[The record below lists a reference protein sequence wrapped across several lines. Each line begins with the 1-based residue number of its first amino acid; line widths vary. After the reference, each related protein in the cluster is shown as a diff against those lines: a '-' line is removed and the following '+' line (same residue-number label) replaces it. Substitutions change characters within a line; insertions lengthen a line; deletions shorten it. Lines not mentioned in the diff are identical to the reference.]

1 MIINS
6 RISDKK
12 INVENLIRLILTEYY
27 DHNDITLNIT
37 YNNTMCN
44 HLSTSDIELNAY
56 LDKIDDKTYNLILR
70 EYAVLKEVIPHELV
84 HLHQYEIGDLK
95 VDRNKKVFI

>member
-37 YNNTMCN
+37 YNNTGIVTIN
-44 HLSTSDIELNAY
+44 DAS
-56 LDKIDDKTYNLILR
+56 
-70 EYAVLKEVIPHELV
+70 
-84 HLHQYEIGDLK
+84 
-95 VDRNKKVFI
+95 